1 MSETT
6 EVTHT
11 VSSDG
16 PAQGMTFTMRRR
28 PDSPVAAGAP
38 LVVALPGG
46 TYTSAYFDVPG
57 QSLLDA
63 AETVG
68 IPVIAVD
75 RPGYLGSSKVPVEA
89 GGSVILRNAEVL
101 DHLIGELWDS
111 YGAGAPGVVIIGH
124 SIGGAVTTAIA
135 ARQPAWPLLGIAV
148 SGCLVRVP
156 AESGGAW
163 AALPDLEFVELPG
176 QIKDFVMY
184 GPDWT
189 HTATMPGAGHAAD
202 APVPKAELLDITG
215 GWVQRMPEVAAQV
228 RVPVHSRQGE
238 FDHLWISDDAQVAE
252 FKAAFTSAP
261 WVDAR
266 LVPNA
271 GHCIDFH
278 RAAKAFLAR
287 AAALPPRCRP
297 PAQAPRRIADRLGR
311 RAGLIPGVSREPLP
325 SVP

>member
-1 MSETT
+1 MSETAEFT
-6 EVTHT
+6 HSVTT
-11 VSSDG
+11 DG
-16 PAQGMTFTMRRR
+16 PAKGMKFSMRRR
-28 PDSPVAAGAP
+28 PDAPIAPGAP

-46 TYTSAYFDVPG
+46 TYTSVYFDVPG

-63 AETVG
+63 AETIG

-75 RPGYLGSSKVPVEA
+75 RPGYRESTKIETDGS
-89 GGSVILRNAEVL
+89 IIMRNAEVL

-111 YGAGAPGVVIIGH
+111 YGNEAPGVVLIGH

-135 ARQPAWPLLGIAV
+135 ARHPGWPLLGIAV
-148 SGCLVRVP
+148 SGCLVRV
-156 AESGGAW
+156 AAGSGDAW

-176 QIKDFVMY
+176 PVKDFVMY

-189 HTATMPGAGHAAD
+189 HSEMMPDAGHAAD

-215 GWVQRMPEVAAQV
+215 TWVEHLAEVAAEV

-238 FDHLWISDDAQVAE
+238 FDHLWITDDAQVAE
-252 FKAAFTSAP
+252 FKSAFTNAP

-278 RAAKAFLAR
+278 RAAQPFQLEQLAFALEAVLHAR
-287 AAALPPRCRP
+287 RPADSPVGAAAM
-297 PAQAPRRIADRLGR
+297 PA
-311 RAGLIPGVSREPLP
+311 
-325 SVP
+325 